1 MECNSKILIKLNWL
15 LITGMDFSPIVLAN
29 IEIFAS
35 RVVALADY
43 RLHLSEYLR
52 SKMAGVAP
60 NLATLIGDQVGA

>member
-1 MECNSKILIKLNWL
+1 
-15 LITGMDFSPIVLAN
+15 MDFSPIVLAN